1 MDDIES
7 FCGASEIWDETLLSN
22 NTFPEFT
29 DCFQNTILVWIPC
42 GFLWITAPCYLYALL
57 SYKGSPRQHSFLN
70 IAKTFI
76 SGILFIL
83 TIVDIFKAISD
94 HRANPTPIAVYLA
107 AAIKLLS
114 YFLTICEIQ
123 LERIRGFVTSGILFI
138 FWFTSLIASVIP
150 FYTLIIKEVYSDDI
164 LRFSLFFLYF
174 ILLLSQF
181 ILHCIA
187 EEVSESS
194 SGKYNIGI
202 KPCLE
207 VQASFLSRITYWWM
221 NGLIITGY
229 KKDLEETDIADLHP
243 RDKSDQVVPNFE
255 KVWKKELKKH
265 AVRDIRPTTSTPVP
279 SASTSVKQRKMQ
291 RQDKIQEETPFLG
304 NENEADVTI
313 KEGAKPEK
321 PQNKASLTKTLFKVY
336 GVDLFKS
343 WGCKLVYDFLQF
355 TSPLLLNALIGYTNK
370 RNAGHPVSEWQG
382 YILAAGFFVVAIF
395 QSTFFHQN
403 FHISMTTGMRA
414 RSALIAAVFKK
425 SLTMNNEA
433 RKSSTVGE
441 IVNLM
446 SVDCQRFQDVAGQLW
461 MIWSAPL
468 QIILATVLLWQQ
480 LGPSVLAGV
489 GVMLLLIPINIVI
502 STKQRKLQA
511 DLMRYK
517 DNRIKMMNEIL
528 SGMKVLKLYAWE
540 SSFQDKVTAI
550 RKKEVDVLRQYA
562 YLNAFSSFS
571 FTCAPFLVT
580 LATFA
585 TYIMSSTENYL
596 DAQKAFVSLSLFNIL
611 RFPINLLPMM
621 ISFMIQTNVSIKRL
635 SAFLKSGDLNLD
647 NVQHEQI
654 SGKVIKVE
662 NGTFTWDSEAP
673 PALKNIDLEVAEGE
687 LIAVVG
693 TVGSGKSS
701 LISAF
706 LGEMDKLQGK
716 VNVKGKIAYVPQ
728 QAWIQNA
735 TVKDN
740 ILFGREMNLSKY
752 DQVIE
757 SCSLKRDF
765 EILTGGDMTEIG
777 EKGINLSAGQKQR
790 ISLARAVYNNADIY
804 LLDDPL
810 SAVDSHVGK
819 HMFKNVFGK
828 KGLLKNKTRILV
840 THGIQWLP
848 MVDRV
853 IVLVDGQISEMGT
866 YEELLSHEGAFAQ
879 FLNAYFTEVKEED
892 EEVDLD
898 NDPEV
903 IEEKCRILERFQ
915 SVTHEKCW
923 FDKGKQTERR
933 ADKLQKKAKLIR
945 TISMI
950 DQSALPS
957 TENKVKQPE
966 KKVDKLIE
974 KEKEGQGKIEWKV
987 FMSYFRAVGIPAMV
1001 IIFLLFSVYQ
1011 GTSIFANIWLSW
1023 WSDDDLLANRTL
1035 SNTTLYSDRNTMYLG
1050 VYGGLG
1056 VVQAVLILIYSLLGT
1071 LSYLKA
1077 AAKLHH
1083 NMLVG
1088 IMRAPMSF
1096 FDTTPS
1102 GRIVN
1107 RFSGDVQTI
1116 DVTLPMT
1123 FRMWI
1128 MIAFQTLST
1137 VIVISISTPIFLS
1150 VIVPLGIFY
1159 YFIQRFYIPSSRQLQ
1174 RLESTSKSPIFN
1186 HFSETLSG
1194 ATSLRAYKAQDRFI
1208 QESLYRV
1215 DKNISYYFTKIASQ
1229 RWLGWRLELIGN
1241 LIVFAAALF
1250 AVLTPN
1256 VEGGVV
1262 GLSIS
1267 YALQITGALNMFVRT
1282 SSDLESN
1289 VVSVERTKEY
1299 AEVEREAEWINP
1311 NKRPPSDWP
1320 VSGECKFE
1328 NYQTR
1333 YRAGLDLVIR
1343 GITCNIAG
1351 GQKVGIVGRTGAG
1364 KSSLAMALFRL
1375 IESAEGKIIIDGECI
1390 AEMGLHDLRQK
1401 LTILPQDPV
1410 LFSGSLRMNL
1420 DPIEEYSDEQLWK
1433 SLEHA
1438 HLKNYVEGL
1447 ADKLDY
1453 ECGEGGQ
1460 NLSVGQRQ
1468 LVCLGRSLLHKTKIL
1483 ILDEATAAV
1492 DMETDELI
1500 QKTIRSE
1507 FKDCTILTIAH
1518 RLNTILD
1525 YDKVMV
1531 LDQGKIAEFDGP
1543 NELLEDKNSIF
1554 HGMAKAANIVS

>member
-1 MDDIES
+1 MDDTES

-29 DCFQNTILVWIPC
+29 DCFQNTILVWVPC
-42 GFLWITAPCYLYALL
+42 GFLWITAPYYLYYLV

-83 TIVDIFKAISD
+83 TIVDVFKAISD
-94 HRANPTPIAVYLA
+94 HRVNPIPVAVYLA
-107 AAIKLLS
+107 AAIKLFS
-114 YFLTICEIQ
+114 FFLTICEIQ

-150 FYTLIIKEVYSDDI
+150 FYTLIIKKVYSDDI

-174 ILLLSQF
+174 LLLLSQF

-194 SGKYNIGI
+194 SGKYNIGV

-221 NGLIITGY
+221 NGLIVTGY

-265 AVRDIRPTTSTPVP
+265 AVRDIKPATTTQVPSTST
-279 SASTSVKQRKMQ
+279 SAKQRKIQ

-304 NENEADVTI
+304 NENEPEVVI

-343 WGCKLVYDFLQF
+343 WGCKLV
-355 TSPLLLNALIGYTNK
+355 ALIGYTNN
-370 RNAGHPVSEWQG
+370 RFAGRPEVEWKG

-433 RKSSTVGE
+433 KKSSTVGE

-468 QIILATVLLWQQ
+468 QILLATVLLWQQ
-480 LGPSVLAGV
+480 LGPSVLAGL
-489 GVMLLLIPINIVI
+489 GVMLLLIPVNIVI

-540 SSFQDKVTAI
+540 SSFQDKVTEI
-550 RKKEVDVLRQYA
+550 RKKELDVLRKYA

-621 ISFMIQTNVSIKRL
+621 ISFIIQTNVSIKRL
-635 SAFLKSGDLNLD
+635 SAFLKSGDLNSD

-654 SGKVIKVE
+654 SGTVIKVK

-706 LGEMDKLQGK
+706 LGEMDKLQGR

-740 ILFGREMNLSKY
+740 ILFGREMNLAKY

-777 EKGINLSAGQKQR
+777 EKGINLSGGQKQR

-853 IVLVDGQISEMGT
+853 VVLVDGQISEMGT

-903 IEEKCRILERFQ
+903 IEEKCRILERLQ

-923 FDKGKQTERR
+923 FDKGKNTERR
-933 ADKLQKKAKLIR
+933 AEKLQKKAKLVR

-950 DQSALPS
+950 DESALPT
-957 TENKVKQPE
+957 TENKVKQTDKQVE
-966 KKVDKLIE
+966 KLIE
-974 KEKEGQGKIEWKV
+974 KEKEGHGKIEWTV
-987 FMSYFRAVGIPAMV
+987 FLSYFKAVGIPAMV
-1001 IIFLLFSVYQ
+1001 IIFLLFMVYQ
-1011 GTSIFANIWLSW
+1011 GTSIAANIWLSL
-1023 WSDDDLLANRTL
+1023 WSDDDLLANRSL
-1035 SNTTLYSDRNTMYLG
+1035 ANTTAYSDKNTMYLG

-1071 LSYLKA
+1071 LSYVKA

-1083 NMLVG
+1083 NMLVS

-1107 RFSGDVQTI
+1107 RFSGDVQMI

-1128 MIAFQTLST
+1128 MIFFQTLST
-1137 VIVISISTPIFLS
+1137 VIVISYSTPIFLS

-1159 YFIQRFYIPSSRQLQ
+1159 YFIQRFYVPSSRQLQ
-1174 RLESTSKSPIFN
+1174 RLESTSKSPIYN

-1289 VVSVERTKEY
+1289 VVSVERVKEY
-1299 AEVEREAEWINP
+1299 AEVEQEAEWINP

-1320 VSGECKFE
+1320 ASGECKFD
-1328 NYQTR
+1328 NYKTR

-1420 DPIEEYSDEQLWK
+1420 DPIDQYSDEQLWK

-1438 HLKNYVEGL
+1438 HLKSYVEGL
-1447 ADKLDY
+1447 ADKLNY

-1543 NELLEDKNSIF
+1543 NELLENKTSIF